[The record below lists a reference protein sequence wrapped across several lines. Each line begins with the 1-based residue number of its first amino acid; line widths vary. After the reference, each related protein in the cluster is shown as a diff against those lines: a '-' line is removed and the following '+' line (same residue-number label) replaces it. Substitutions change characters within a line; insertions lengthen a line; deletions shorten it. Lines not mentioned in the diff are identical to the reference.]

1 MWTACMWS
9 FLHGLWSERWTSGL
23 LGLRF
28 PFSFWF
34 FTLFSLCQIFQP
46 NSDILFL
53 VFWKLLKCIGFVWCV
68 GPRMSEHTPPV
79 CKCLQKSEEGI
90 RFLGTGT
97 PDGCQPPWERWELNP
112 GFQRKQQELTDPVS
126 SFQPRFSQFMLL
138 TVSVAVHRSIQE
150 RTLSNSTQHG
160 VHKQVQSVAMA
171 EMKMYLE
178 NKFFWIVTALWYPS
192 VCLVL
197 VYKETEM

>member
-1 MWTACMWS
+1 MASAQRDEHLDFWASGSLFPSDFSHYFPCVKFFDPTWT
-9 FLHGLWSERWTSGL
+9 F
-23 LGLRF
+23 
-28 PFSFWF
+28 
-34 FTLFSLCQIFQP
+34 
-46 NSDILFL
+46 LFL
-53 VFWKLLKCIGFVWCV
+53 VFRKLLKCIGFVWCA
-68 GPRMSEHTPPV
+68 GPRVSEHTPPV
-79 CKCLQKSEEGI
+79 CKRLQKSEEGI

-171 EMKMYLE
+171 EMKIYLE
-178 NKFFWIVTALWYPS
+178 NKFF
-192 VCLVL
+192 
-197 VYKETEM
+197 